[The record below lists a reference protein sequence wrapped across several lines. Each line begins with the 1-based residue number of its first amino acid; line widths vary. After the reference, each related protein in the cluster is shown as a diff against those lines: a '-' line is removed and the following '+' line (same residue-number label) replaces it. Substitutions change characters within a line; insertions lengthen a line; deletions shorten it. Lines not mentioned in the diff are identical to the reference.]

1 MTAVHVLTLALGV
14 VGFPAFL
21 LSKRKTQAPSQQN
34 HNNNN
39 WLEQLR
45 LDRNPYQSLRFL
57 AITTPPYKYNG
68 VAVDSIYGIIMDY
81 PVKNGTGTLASYIT
95 GECSLYMSNGS
106 GIINGEK
113 HETVRLAAMDLVE
126 LAARNMST
134 SIPTT
139 RYPAATNE
147 FVRFYILT
155 TEGVRTSW
163 FRVSDLNR
171 SEEGHALFAE
181 ANKVIRTMQLTTV
194 LN

>member
-1 MTAVHVLTLALGV
+1 MTTIHALTLALGV

-21 LSKRKTQAPSQQN
+21 LSKRKTQSPSQAQ
-34 HNNNN
+34 NNNN

-68 VAVDSIYGIIMDY
+68 VAVDTIYGIVMDY
-81 PVKNGTGTLASYIT
+81 PVKNGTGTLATYVP

-113 HETVRLAAMDLVE
+113 HDSVRLAAMDLVE
-126 LAARNMST
+126 LAARSMSA

-147 FVRFYILT
+147 Y
-155 TEGVRTSW
+155 
-163 FRVSDLNR
+163 
-171 SEEGHALFAE
+171 
-181 ANKVIRTMQLTTV
+181 
-194 LN
+194 

>member
-1 MTAVHVLTLALGV
+1 MTTIHALTLALGV

-21 LSKRKTQAPSQQN
+21 LSKRKTHSQQQN
-34 HNNNN
+34 QNNN

-57 AITTPPYKYNG
+57 AITTPPYKYSG
-68 VAVDSIYGIIMDY
+68 IQVASVYGIVMDY

-113 HETVRLAAMDLVE
+113 HETVRQAAMELVDL
-126 LAARNMST
+126 ATRNMSST
-134 SIPTT
+134 LPTT
-139 RYPAATNE
+139 RYPSATHE

>member
-1 MTAVHVLTLALGV
+1 MTTIHALTLALGV

-21 LSKRKTQAPSQQN
+21 LSKRKTSSQPE
-34 HNNNN
+34 HHSNNNN

-57 AITTPPYKYNG
+57 AITTPPYKYSGIQIDSVYG
-68 VAVDSIYGIIMDY
+68 VVMDY
-81 PVKNGTGTLASYIT
+81 PVKNGTGTLSAYIT

-113 HETVRLAAMDLVE
+113 HESVRLSAMDLVE
-126 LAARNMST
+126 LASRNMST
-134 SIPTT
+134 AMPTT
-139 RYPAATNE
+139 RYPSATNE

-155 TEGVRTSW
+155 TEGVRTTW

-171 SEEGHALFAE
+171 HEEGHALFAE
-181 ANKVIRTMQLTTV
+181 ANKVIRAMQLTTV

>member
-1 MTAVHVLTLALGV
+1 MTTIHALTLAFGV

-21 LSKRKTQAPSQQN
+21 LSKRKSSTQQQHSGN
-34 HNNNN
+34 SN

-68 VAVDSIYGIIMDY
+68 IQVDSVYGIVIDY

-113 HETVRLAAMDLVE
+113 HESVRKAAMELVD
-126 LAARNMST
+126 LAARNMHT
-134 SIPTT
+134 AIATT
-139 RYPAATNE
+139 RYPSATNE

-155 TEGVRTSW
+155 NQGVRTSW
-163 FRVSDLNR
+163 FRISDLNR
-171 SEEGHALFAE
+171 NEECHTLFAE